1 MVGQLCCLT
10 SWPRTPENA
19 QLCCTQGKLFQSS
32 QIHYMVCSSSHHI
45 AIFPFHHLLF
55 VLLWHCWGLAV
66 LHDEATLRLSRC
78 HEPQNKSPRV
88 SCKNINHLLCTFIWH
103 PIFFHGTQNLRNLK
117 FTHVAAL
124 THSLPFSSPTHFS
137 PWLENSRGNLKR
149 YYLKKA
155 HHPNPNCKFHIG
167 ASVPA
172 FTVYSCSWFEIPLNS
187 CSPKKQSWICSDMQ
201 NLTVQPGKRHQ
212 IATKNT
218 SRQPPPTLTPKSVN
232 LPSTFTYPPGN

>member
-1 MVGQLCCLT
+1 
-10 SWPRTPENA
+10 
-19 QLCCTQGKLFQSS
+19 
-32 QIHYMVCSSSHHI
+32 MVCSSSHHI

-155 HHPNPNCKFHIG
+155 HHPNPNCKFHIWG
-167 ASVPA
+167 FSSSIYSLQLLVIWDSFKFLFPKE
-172 FTVYSCSWFEIPLNS
+172 TVL
-187 CSPKKQSWICSDMQ
+187 DMQ
-201 NLTVQPGKRHQ
+201 WYAKLNCTAWQK
-212 IATKNT
+212 T
-218 SRQPPPTLTPKSVN
+218 SDSYKKHK
-232 LPSTFTYPPGN
+232 PSTSADFNTKIC